1 MVDGGDRMHASVA
14 RERESTT
21 FHRVRAGRVA
31 PSPPPSRPRGR
42 GAPADQRVLDQ
53 LRQVGRELLDEPVPQ
68 SMLDILRAG
77 EDPEA

>member
-14 RERESTT
+14 GKRESRT
-21 FHRVRAGRVA
+21 FHRVRAGRV
-31 PSPPPSRPRGR
+31 
-42 GAPADQRVLDQ
+42 APADQRVLDQ